1 MRASIVLTT
10 GITRSNWVLL
20 LIGVFLVLAS
30 IRGLSTGNVTLFVR
44 DVTRAKD
51 GYLYWFAI
59 SMGLVC
65 GVASL
70 GLFIITVFNPQYLP
84 DSSR

>member
-1 MRASIVLTT
+1 MLTT
-10 GITRSNWVLL
+10 GITRRNWVLL
-20 LIGVFLVLAS
+20 LMGVFLVLAS
-30 IRGLSTGNVTLFVR
+30 IRGLSTGTVTLFVR

-65 GVASL
+65 GVGSL
-70 GLFIITVFNPQYLP
+70 GLFIITLFDPQYLP
-84 DSSR
+84 ASSR